1 MAKHLSPRICLPG
14 ALALIAM
21 LAAAPVAGAQ
31 DVARVQK
38 VNGSLLTQVGETWK
52 AVKAGEN
59 VPAGAK
65 LVALFEAELTSANKA
80 VAVKLLGDIGMFG
93 PLPVLDTAV
102 RFLEPGSADFA
113 LSLDH
118 GLVIFT
124 NTKESGIATV
134 ALKIHE
140 KELTLRLK
148 SPGAR
153 LGIELYG
160 RHPGGAKNLLKDSP
174 TTFFFALMGEGEA
187 SISTKDH
194 THALTAPPG
203 PAVLRWDSATNLV
216 EVVSLDKFPDSLK
229 RNEAEKQQFAKICA
243 AAGRFTGQD
252 PSAAAADLLK
262 SDDAL
267 SRRVAVT
274 TFGAVGDLSHLL
286 AALGDSHADARDQSI
301 LVLRAWMGQAPGHL
315 KSLRAAMLKHK
326 YTLPELKETMHLLIG
341 FDESERDRPAVYEL
355 LINLLDSKH
364 LGVRELAHWHLVR
377 LAPAGRDIAFDA
389 GAAEADRQ
397 QRVERWR
404 KLIPAGEL
412 PPRPKTD
419 KK

>member
-1 MAKHLSPRICLPG
+1 
-14 ALALIAM
+14 
-21 LAAAPVAGAQ
+21 
-31 DVARVQK
+31 
-38 VNGSLLTQVGETWK
+38 
-52 AVKAGEN
+52 
-59 VPAGAK
+59 
-65 LVALFEAELTSANKA
+65 
-80 VAVKLLGDIGMFG
+80 
-93 PLPVLDTAV
+93 
-102 RFLEPGSADFA
+102 
-113 LSLDH
+113 
-118 GLVIFT
+118 
-124 NTKESGIATV
+124 
-134 ALKIHE
+134 
-140 KELTLRLK
+140 
-148 SPGAR
+148 
-153 LGIELYG
+153 
-160 RHPGGAKNLLKDSP
+160 
-174 TTFFFALMGEGEA
+174 
-187 SISTKDH
+187 
-194 THALTAPPG
+194 
-203 PAVLRWDSATNLV
+203 
-216 EVVSLDKFPDSLK
+216 
-229 RNEAEKQQFAKICA
+229 NEAEKQQFAKICA

-389 GAAEADRQ
+389 
-397 QRVERWR
+397 
-404 KLIPAGEL
+404 
-412 PPRPKTD
+412 
-419 KK
+419 